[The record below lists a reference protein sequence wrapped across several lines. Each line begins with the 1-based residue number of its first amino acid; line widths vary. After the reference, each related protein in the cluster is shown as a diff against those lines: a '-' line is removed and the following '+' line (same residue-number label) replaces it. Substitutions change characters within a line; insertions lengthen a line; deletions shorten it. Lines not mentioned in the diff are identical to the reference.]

1 MADKKKL
8 SFEQIRAYLQEE
20 KKKYDEE
27 QEFKAT
33 VKKVYSRP
41 KVNYNKLSASMKKSA
56 HLNANGLDLHK
67 DENRHYSQ
75 ENTQRWMEGTSY
87 MESYNAMKDQDSW
100 D

>member
-20 KKKYDEE
+20 KRKYDEE

-33 VKKVYSRP
+33 VKRVYSRP

>member
-8 SFEQIRAYLQEE
+8 TFEQIRAYLQEE

-33 VKKVYSRP
+33 VKRVYSRP

-56 HLNANGLDLHK
+56 HLNASGLDLHK

-87 MESYNAMKDQDSW
+87 MESYNAMKEQDSW

>member
-1 MADKKKL
+1 MGNNFKEWKEAL
-8 SFEQIRAYLQEE
+8 LAE

-33 VKKVYSRP
+33 VKRVYSRP

-67 DENRHYSQ
+67 DENRHYSK
-75 ENTQRWMEGTSY
+75 ENTERWMESTSY
-87 MESYNAMKDQDSW
+87 MESYNAMKEQDSW